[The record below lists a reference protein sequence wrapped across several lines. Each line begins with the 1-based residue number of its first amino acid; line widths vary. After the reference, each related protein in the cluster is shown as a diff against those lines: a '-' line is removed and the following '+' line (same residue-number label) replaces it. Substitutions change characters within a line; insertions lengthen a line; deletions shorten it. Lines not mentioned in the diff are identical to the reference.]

1 VEAQRGWYVI
11 HTYSGYENKVK
22 ANLENKVQTQRL
34 TDKIFAV
41 EVPMIEEEDVD
52 SNGKKKRVER
62 KFFPGYVVV
71 DMIVDEKT
79 WYAVRNTPG
88 VTGFVGPDSTK
99 PFPLT
104 EEEVNKILHRKPANA
119 GADKQD
125 AEKPKVRIVIDL
137 EIGQSVN
144 INSGAFE
151 NFPAKIVEIDH
162 ERGKV
167 KALVEMFG
175 GRETPVD
182 LDFDQ
187 VEKID

>member
-1 VEAQRGWYVI
+1 MEAQRGWYVI

-22 ANLENKVQTQRL
+22 ANLENKIQTQRL

-41 EVPMIEEEDVD
+41 EVPMIEEDDVD
-52 SNGKKKRVER
+52 SNGKKRRVSR

-88 VTGFVGPDSTK
+88 VTGFVGSDSTK
-99 PFPLT
+99 PYPLT
-104 EEEVNKILHRKPANA
+104 EEEVDRILHRSPAK
-119 GADKQD
+119 ADAQQA
-125 AEKPKVRIVIDL
+125 AEEPVRVVIDL
-137 EIGQSVN
+137 EIGQAVN

-151 NFPAKIVEIDH
+151 SFPARVVDIDY
-162 ERGKV
+162 ERGKIKV
-167 KALVEMFG
+167 LVEMFG
-175 GRETPVD
+175 GRETSVE
-182 LDFDQ
+182 LDFNQ